1 MEGKAVMNR
10 MNTEEVS
17 AVIRKN
23 HQLAEQMRIMGT
35 PTFIIEGEMLRG
47 VPGDGLEPIVER
59 VRAAKQG

>member
-1 MEGKAVMNR
+1 

-17 AVIRKN
+17 AVLRKN

-47 VPGDGLEPIVER
+47 IPAQGLGPVIEQI
-59 VRAAKQG
+59 RAAKQG